1 MPEKFKFPA
10 FLILIILLAVSGS
23 LGCGSSDKTD
33 QSDDNGADSQGRVI
47 SPDSD
52 WERADTGDDSDGDD
66 SDGDDSDGVD
76 DDGNDGSGGPP
87 NTKIFEAGTVEF
99 SYVVDGIR
107 QPINVPL
114 VVYDRT
120 TVDMEFR
127 LTATGSE
134 LARYAIDTA
143 ARVNI
148 PHEGILSEMNAT
160 VPFIFTYDSETW
172 GDTGITIKV
181 LNRNGEY
188 FEANLQLNPA
198 QIPGYNPR

>member
-23 LGCGSSDKTD
+23 LGCGSSDKTN

-52 WERADTGDDSDGDD
+52 WEQADTGDDSDGV
-66 SDGDDSDGVD
+66 GDVE
-76 DDGNDGSGGPP
+76 NDGSGGPP

-134 LARYAIDTA
+134 LTRYAIDTA

-148 PHEGILSEMNAT
+148 PHEGILSGMNAT
-160 VPFIFTYDSETW
+160 VPFIFTYDSGTW

-188 FEANLQLNPA
+188 YEANLQLNPA
-198 QIPGYNPR
+198 QIPGYNPE